1 MMRLRPGLRLRFVA
15 ALIAVVTVTAAGFAY
30 AIYRVIEQIEL
41 QLLDRNVRNE
51 LDEFVAGYQHDPDI
65 PLLHWGGLRRYA
77 ATPDQLDALP
87 PELRALAPGFHDDVR
102 VGGDK
107 VHVGRQDLGDTR
119 LYVTLDIMPIEM
131 LEGQLRR
138 LLWAGLAIGYILA
151 VTAALLLARLVT
163 RPVTELA
170 QRVASLDPRQRHV
183 SLTHR
188 FGDREIGVIAQAFD
202 RFLLRLD
209 EFVAREQAFT
219 EDAGHELRTPLSV
232 ILSAVQLLKDEPTL
246 TNGARVR
253 VRRIQRASEQMQSL
267 IDALLFLAHE
277 EEATA
282 LESSAVDELV
292 RESVET
298 HRELLSHKPVT
309 LDVGVAEPLTV
320 RAPVG
325 MAACVVNN
333 LLINAIN
340 NTEQGHIDVR
350 VEEHVLS
357 VQDTGIGI
365 PQGDLSRIFER
376 RYRGAQSRGLGL
388 GLYLVKGICN
398 RLGWDIRVISVPDA
412 GARFEVHFTS
422 AV

>member
-1 MMRLRPGLRLRFVA
+1 MMRFRSGLRLRFVA
-15 ALIAVVTVTAAGFAY
+15 ALIAVVTVTAVGFAY

-87 PELRALAPGFHDDVR
+87 PELRALAPGFHEDVR
-102 VGGDK
+102 VGDDK

-188 FGDREIGVIAQAFD
+188 FGDREIGVIVQAFD

-209 EFVAREQAFT
+209 EFVEREQAFT

-246 TNGARVR
+246 TNGARMR

-298 HRELLSHKPVT
+298 HRELLAHKPVT

-325 MAACVVNN
+325 IAACVVNN

-398 RLGWDIRVISVPDA
+398 RLGWDIRVISVLDA

-422 AV
+422 VV